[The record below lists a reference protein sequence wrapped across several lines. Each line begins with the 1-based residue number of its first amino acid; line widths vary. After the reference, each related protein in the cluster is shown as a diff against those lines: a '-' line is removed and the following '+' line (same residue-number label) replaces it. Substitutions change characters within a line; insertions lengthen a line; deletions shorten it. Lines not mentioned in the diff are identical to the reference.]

1 MEGKGDH
8 PAGREVASGWWA
20 PTRLFPLKHTCAH
33 LHWAQLCQSRYATQ
47 HSGTA
52 LPKKYSLSML
62 GVLYLCTV
70 LVRRVHC
77 GAVDCSAVH
86 SGHGTGLLSPKQSG
100 MDRPSASECLKGE
113 AAQDKQKQKNKRG
126 I

>member
-1 MEGKGDH
+1 
-8 PAGREVASGWWA
+8 
-20 PTRLFPLKHTCAH
+20 
-33 LHWAQLCQSRYATQ
+33 
-47 HSGTA
+47 
-52 LPKKYSLSML
+52 ML

-70 LVRRVHC
+70 LVHCVHC

-113 AAQDKQKQKNKRG
+113 AAQDKQKQKTRG
-126 I
+126 GYETVGALDLELRIYRTFCHSMH